1 MSFGSILFDHNGV
14 LPKTPDALQFLSDL
28 HLDQVIEAIIAPKRE
43 YDLKPFFLTP
53 LHDVETIVYR
63 QEVMRELESEPL
75 MSILRAFAEQMS
87 IVRRYLAMV
96 EKLDFELH
104 KKGWFLEAALVYC
117 NAVKKLAG
125 HLENSRFRSRGLRL
139 FRDYVMQYVRSSP
152 FLSLADEAD
161 QVKKALSEVRYCV
174 IIENGKF
181 KVGPYEEEEDY
192 SVEVENTF
200 AKFKQAAAEEYLVKL
215 SQRSGMSHIEAIILE
230 FVARLYPEPFAALRE
245 FCARHNPFVDE
256 TLRAF
261 DREIQFYIAYL
272 EFIGDFRREG
282 LPFCYPQVSAEGRES
297 YVREGFDLALALSMR
312 RQGERT
318 VVCNDFFLCAPE
330 RILVVTGPNQG
341 GKTTFARMFGQLHYL
356 ASLGCPVPGR
366 EARLVLFDKL
376 FTYFETEEDIRNLRG
391 KLEDD
396 LFRVHQILSQATPQ
410 SILIFNEPFAST
422 ALHDALFLSKE
433 VMARV
438 IDLDARCAWVTF
450 LDELASMSEKVVS
463 MVATVD
469 PTDPTIRTFK
479 VVRQPANGL
488 AYAFSLAQKHRL
500 TYHDIQERIHDEGL
514 STAS

>member
-1 MSFGSILFDHNGV
+1 
-14 LPKTPDALQFLSDL
+14 
-28 HLDQVIEAIIAPKRE
+28 
-43 YDLKPFFLTP
+43 
-53 LHDVETIVYR
+53 
-63 QEVMRELESEPL
+63 
-75 MSILRAFAEQMS
+75 
-87 IVRRYLAMV
+87 
-96 EKLDFELH
+96 
-104 KKGWFLEAALVYC
+104 
-117 NAVKKLAG
+117 
-125 HLENSRFRSRGLRL
+125 
-139 FRDYVMQYVRSSP
+139 
-152 FLSLADEAD
+152 
-161 QVKKALSEVRYCV
+161 
-174 IIENGKF
+174 
-181 KVGPYEEEEDY
+181 
-192 SVEVENTF
+192 
-200 AKFKQAAAEEYLVKL
+200 
-215 SQRSGMSHIEAIILE
+215 MSHIEAIILE

-318 VVCNDFFLCAPE
+318 VVCNDFFLRAPE

-438 IDLDARCAWVTF
+438 IDLDARCGWVTF

-463 MVATVD
+463 MVAMVD

-514 STAS
+514 STVS